1 MKFPQIVLS
10 FCLLSLNYLVF
21 GMNPSLSQTSLNG
34 INTPMPSPKSVTQKN
49 IKFSTEKPFS
59 FDELSKTSKNQQTP
73 NPKMYFQINK
83 LNQAYRKSSVSEETF
98 FATICNFV
106 WFVSGDNNF

>member
-1 MKFPQIVLS
+1 MKFCQIVLS
-10 FCLLSLNYLVF
+10 FFMVSFNCIFF
-21 GMNPSLSQTSLNG
+21 GMNES

-49 IKFSTEKPFS
+49 IKFSTKKPS
-59 FDELSKTSKNQQTP
+59 FDELSKTSKDQQTP
-73 NPKMYFQINK
+73 NPEMYFQINK